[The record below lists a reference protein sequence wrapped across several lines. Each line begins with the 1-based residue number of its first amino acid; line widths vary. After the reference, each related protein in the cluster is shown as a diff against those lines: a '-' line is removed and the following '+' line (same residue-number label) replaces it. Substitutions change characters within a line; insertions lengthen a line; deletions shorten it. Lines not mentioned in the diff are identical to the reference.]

1 MTNFEDAWND
11 YWQSGLSTSCVANGK
26 DGYPP
31 AIRKFWKNFF
41 LILKDGDKIIDLCS
55 GGGGVPQLIIDYS
68 VNKNL
73 QLDITMTDLAT
84 IQNKLVTE
92 KGINIAYYSECNC
105 EEQPFKNKEFNV
117 VTSSFGV
124 EYSDLS
130 KTIKEIYRTLKTG
143 GYFSTVMHCDGSEI
157 VRNSNNQLTQ
167 GHDILYKLNFFS
179 LFKKIYLTKNKSI
192 VFQKSAEKKLL
203 SCLSDVKTKIL
214 HNNNLHVYRSILNA
228 AHDIFVYGQ
237 TNKPVQCVD
246 YINKM
251 ENSLQQNYQRMK
263 NLSEV
268 VLSPTKLDNLIK
280 EIESIGFS
288 VIYNKKIISDENK
301 TLGLGLI
308 CKK

>member
-1 MTNFEDAWND
+1 MANFENAWNE
-11 YWQSGLSTSCVANGK
+11 YWQSGLSTSCVSNGE

-41 LILKDGDKIIDLCS
+41 LILKNGDHIADLCT
-55 GGGGVPQLIIDYS
+55 GGGGVPQLIIDYCE
-68 VNKNL
+68 NKNL
-73 QLDITMTDLAT
+73 QLDITMTDLAI
-84 IQNKLVTE
+84 IQNKLATK

-105 EEQPFKNKEFNV
+105 EEQPFKEAEFDT
-117 VTSSFGV
+117 VTSSFGI
-124 EYSDLS
+124 EYSNLS
-130 KTIKEIYRTLKTG
+130 KTVKEIYRTLKTG
-143 GYFSTVMHCDGSEI
+143 GYFATVMHCDDSEI
-157 VRNSNNQLTQ
+157 VKNSNNQLIQ
-167 GHDILYKLNFFS
+167 GHDILYKTKFFN
-179 LFKKIYLTKNKSI
+179 LFKKIYLAKNKSI

-203 SCLSDVKTKIL
+203 SCLDEIKTKIL

-251 ENSLQQNYQRMK
+251 ENSLLQNYQRMK

-268 VLSPTKLDNLIK
+268 VLSSTKVENLIK
-280 EIESIGFS
+280 ELESIGFS
-288 VIYNKKIISDENK
+288 VIYNKKIISDKDK